1 VAQHFLYIVICA
13 DESLYTGYTTDPAR
27 RVMEHNSG
35 QGSRYTRTRRPV
47 GLAYLEE
54 ERSRRKAMR
63 REIQIKK
70 MGRSSK
76 LLLCHEWKAE
86 RLALAKEDGH
96 STGS

>member
-1 VAQHFLYIVICA
+1 MAQHFLYIVVCA
-13 DESLYTGYTTDPAR
+13 DESLYTGYTTDPVR

-35 QGSRYTRTRRPV
+35 KGSRYTRTRRPV
-47 GLAYLEE
+47 RLAYLEE
-54 ERSRRKAMR
+54 SRSKRKAMR

-86 RLALAKEDGH
+86 HITLTGQDGH